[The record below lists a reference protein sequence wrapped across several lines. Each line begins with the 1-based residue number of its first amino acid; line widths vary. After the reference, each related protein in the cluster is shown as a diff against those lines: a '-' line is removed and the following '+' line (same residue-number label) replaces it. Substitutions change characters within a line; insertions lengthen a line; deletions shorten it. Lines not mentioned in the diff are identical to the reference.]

1 MAKQIVIRILQWLGI
16 LCGLTLLTMVV
27 WAMVSGGSQ
36 TRSSLMWLQTAQSI
50 ATFVLPPIL
59 CALLWYKGQWKEWLH
74 LSNPSARSA
83 IFQSE
88 GRSFS
93 TKCGLSGKAGLCAL
107 CALLMLV
114 ALPGLNLLS
123 QLNQQISF
131 PESMAGLEAKLRAME
146 EAALVVTEQFV
157 RTDNAGQ
164 FLATLFVVAIL
175 PAFGE
180 ELTFRSL
187 LINFFGDASKLSPNK
202 QDGFSQL
209 STLNSKL
216 KIAVWVS
223 AILFSAVHMQFFGFF
238 PRMLLGALFGYML
251 VWSGSLWFPIVM
263 HLTNNALAVI
273 VYNVM
278 YWNGLDSTGADTFGY
293 GDTLWVGILSLI
305 LTGVGIFF
313 LRKMLLKNK

>member
-1 MAKQIVIRILQWLGI
+1 MAKQTIIRILQWLGI

-27 WAMVSGGSQ
+27 WAMVSGGVQ

-74 LSNPSARSA
+74 LSNPS
-83 IFQSE
+83 
-88 GRSFS
+88 
-93 TKCGLSGKAGLCAL
+93 TKWSYGAL
-107 CALLMLV
+107 CALLMLI

-131 PESMAGLEAKLRAME
+131 PESLAGLETKLRAME
-146 EAALVVTEQFV
+146 EAALAVTEQFV
-157 RTDNAGQ
+157 KTENAGQ
-164 FLATLFVVAIL
+164 FMATLFVVAIL

-180 ELTFRSL
+180 ELTFRAL
-187 LINFFGDASKLSPNK
+187 LINFFKGNNSP
-202 QDGFSQL
+202 L

-216 KIAVWVS
+216 KIAIWVS

-251 VWSGSLWFPIVM
+251 AWSGSLWLPIVM

-313 LRKMLLKNK
+313 LRRWILKNK

>member
-1 MAKQIVIRILQWLGI
+1 MAKKVVIRILTWLGV

-74 LSNPSARSA
+74 LNSLSAKW
-83 IFQSE
+83 
-88 GRSFS
+88 SF
-93 TKCGLSGKAGLCAL
+93 CVAV
-107 CALLMLV
+107 LLMIV

-123 QLNQQISF
+123 HLNQQVSL
-131 PESMAGLEAKLRAME
+131 PESMAVLEAKLRAME
-146 EAALVVTEQFV
+146 DAAMAVTEQFV

-164 FLATLFVVAIL
+164 FIATLFVVAIL

-187 LINFFGDASKLSPNK
+187 LINFFKGNNSTLY
-202 QDGFSQL
+202 
-209 STLNSKL
+209 TLNSKL
-216 KIAVWVS
+216 RIAIWVS
-223 AILFSAVHMQFFGFF
+223 AILFSAVHMQFFGFV

-251 VWSGSLWFPIVM
+251 VWSGSLWLPIVM

-278 YWNGLDSTGADTFGY
+278 YWNGLDSTGADTFGF

>member
-1 MAKQIVIRILQWLGI
+1 MAKQTIIRILTWLGI

-27 WAMVSGGSQ
+27 WVMVSGGSQ

-74 LSNPSARSA
+74 LSNS
-83 IFQSE
+83 
-88 GRSFS
+88 S
-93 TKCGLSGKAGLCAL
+93 TKWSYGAL
-107 CALLMLV
+107 CALLMII

-123 QLNQQISF
+123 QLNQQITF
-131 PESMAGLEAKLRAME
+131 PESLAGLEAKLRAME
-146 EAALVVTEQFV
+146 EATLVVTEQFV
-157 RTDNAGQ
+157 RTENAGQ

-180 ELTFRSL
+180 ELTFRAL
-187 LINFFGDASKLSPNK
+187 LINFFKGN
-202 QDGFSQL
+202 
-209 STLNSKL
+209 NSKL
-216 KIAVWVS
+216 KIAIWVS

-251 VWSGSLWFPIVM
+251 AWSGSLWLPIVM

-273 VYNVM
+273 MYNVM

>member
-1 MAKQIVIRILQWLGI
+1 MAKQTIIRILTWLGI

-27 WAMVSGGSQ
+27 WVMVSGGSQ
-36 TRSSLMWLQTAQSI
+36 TRSPLMWLQTAQSI

-74 LSNPSARSA
+74 LSSP
-83 IFQSE
+83 
-88 GRSFS
+88 S
-93 TKCGLSGKAGLCAL
+93 TKWSYGAL
-107 CALLMLV
+107 CALLMII

-123 QLNQQISF
+123 QLNQQITF
-131 PESMAGLEAKLRAME
+131 PESLAGLETKLRAME
-146 EAALVVTEQFV
+146 EAALSVTEQFV
-157 RTDNAGQ
+157 RTENAGQ
-164 FLATLFVVAIL
+164 FMATLFVVAFL

-180 ELTFRSL
+180 ELTFRAL
-187 LINFFGDASKLSPNK
+187 LINFFKGN
-202 QDGFSQL
+202 
-209 STLNSKL
+209 NSKL
-216 KIAVWVS
+216 KIAIWVS

-251 VWSGSLWFPIVM
+251 AWSGSLWLPIVM

>member
-1 MAKQIVIRILQWLGI
+1 MAKQTIIRILQWLGI

-74 LSNPSARSA
+74 LSSP
-83 IFQSE
+83 
-88 GRSFS
+88 S
-93 TKCGLSGKAGLCAL
+93 TKWSYGAL
-107 CALLMLV
+107 CALLMLI

-123 QLNQQISF
+123 QLNQQITF
-131 PESMAGLEAKLRAME
+131 PESLAGLEAKLRAME

-164 FLATLFVVAIL
+164 FIATLFVVAIL

-180 ELTFRSL
+180 ELTFRAL
-187 LINFFGDASKLSPNK
+187 LINFFKGNNST
-202 QDGFSQL
+202 L
-209 STLNSKL
+209 STLHSKL
-216 KIAVWVS
+216 KIAIWVS

-251 VWSGSLWFPIVM
+251 AWSGSLWLPIVM

>member
-1 MAKQIVIRILQWLGI
+1 MAKKVVIRILTWLGV

-74 LSNPSARSA
+74 LSFSDSGRTAQRSY
-83 IFQSE
+83 
-88 GRSFS
+88 S
-93 TKCGLSGKAGLCAL
+93 TKCGLCAL
-107 CALLMLV
+107 CALLMLI

-123 QLNQQISF
+123 QLNQQITF
-131 PESMAGLEAKLRAME
+131 PESLAGLETKLRAME
-146 EAALVVTEQFV
+146 EAALEVTEKFV

-164 FLATLFVVAIL
+164 FIATLFVVAIL

-187 LINFFGDASKLSPNK
+187 LINFFSGN
-202 QDGFSQL
+202 
-209 STLNSKL
+209 NSKL
-216 KIAVWVS
+216 KIAIWVS
-223 AILFSAVHMQFFGFF
+223 AILFSAVHMQFFGFV

-251 VWSGSLWFPIVM
+251 VWSGSLWLPIVM

-273 VYNVM
+273 AYNVM
-278 YWNGLDSTGADTFGY
+278 YWNGIDSACADSFGY

>member
-1 MAKQIVIRILQWLGI
+1 MAKQTIIRILTWLGI

-27 WAMVSGGSQ
+27 WVMVSGGSQ

-74 LSNPSARSA
+74 LSNPS
-83 IFQSE
+83 
-88 GRSFS
+88 
-93 TKCGLSGKAGLCAL
+93 TKWSYGAL
-107 CALLMLV
+107 CALLMII

-123 QLNQQISF
+123 QLNQQITF
-131 PESMAGLEAKLRAME
+131 PESLAGLEAKLRAME
-146 EAALVVTEQFV
+146 EATLVVTEQFV
-157 RTDNAGQ
+157 RTENAGQ
-164 FLATLFVVAIL
+164 FMATLFVVAIL

-180 ELTFRSL
+180 ELTFRAL
-187 LINFFGDASKLSPNK
+187 LINFFKGN
-202 QDGFSQL
+202 
-209 STLNSKL
+209 NSKL
-216 KIAVWVS
+216 KIAIWVS

-251 VWSGSLWFPIVM
+251 AWSGSLWLPIVM

-273 VYNVM
+273 MYNVM

>member
-1 MAKQIVIRILQWLGI
+1 MAKQTIIRILQWLGI

-74 LSNPSARSA
+74 LSSP
-83 IFQSE
+83 
-88 GRSFS
+88 S
-93 TKCGLSGKAGLCAL
+93 TKWSYGAL
-107 CALLMLV
+107 CALLMLI

-123 QLNQQISF
+123 QLNQQITF
-131 PESMAGLEAKLRAME
+131 PESLAGLETKLRAME

-157 RTDNAGQ
+157 RTENAGQ
-164 FLATLFVVAIL
+164 FMATLFVVAIL

-180 ELTFRSL
+180 ELTFRAL
-187 LINFFGDASKLSPNK
+187 LINFFKGNNSP
-202 QDGFSQL
+202 L

-216 KIAVWVS
+216 KIAIWVS

-251 VWSGSLWFPIVM
+251 AWSGSLWLPIVM

>member
-1 MAKQIVIRILQWLGI
+1 MAKQTIIRILQWLGI

-27 WAMVSGGSQ
+27 WVMVSGGSQ

-74 LSNPSARSA
+74 LSNPS
-83 IFQSE
+83 
-88 GRSFS
+88 
-93 TKCGLSGKAGLCAL
+93 TKWSYGAL
-107 CALLMLV
+107 CALLMII

-123 QLNQQISF
+123 QLNQQITF
-131 PESMAGLEAKLRAME
+131 PESLAGLEAKLRAME
-146 EAALVVTEQFV
+146 EATLVVTEQFV
-157 RTDNAGQ
+157 RTENAGQ

-180 ELTFRSL
+180 ELTFRAL
-187 LINFFGDASKLSPNK
+187 LINFFSGN
-202 QDGFSQL
+202 
-209 STLNSKL
+209 NSKL
-216 KIAVWVS
+216 KIAIWVS

-251 VWSGSLWFPIVM
+251 AWSGSLWLPIVM

-278 YWNGLDSTGADTFGY
+278 YWNGLDLTGADTFGY

>member
-1 MAKQIVIRILQWLGI
+1 MAKKVVIRILTWLGV

-74 LSNPSARSA
+74 LSSPSARSA
-83 IFQSE
+83 VLQSE

-93 TKCGLSGKAGLCAL
+93 DSGLTTKWSYGAL
-107 CALLMLV
+107 CALLMLI

-123 QLNQQISF
+123 QLNQQITF
-131 PESMAGLEAKLRAME
+131 PESLAGLETKLRAME

-164 FLATLFVVAIL
+164 FIATLFVVAIL

-187 LINFFGDASKLSPNK
+187 LINFFSGN
-202 QDGFSQL
+202 
-209 STLNSKL
+209 NSKL
-216 KIAVWVS
+216 KIAIWVS
-223 AILFSAVHMQFFGFF
+223 AILFSAVHMQFFGFV

-251 VWSGSLWFPIVM
+251 VWSGSLWLPIVM

-273 VYNVM
+273 AYNVM

-313 LRKMLLKNK
+313 LRKMLLKSK

>member
-1 MAKQIVIRILQWLGI
+1 MAKQTIIRILQWLGI

-27 WAMVSGGSQ
+27 WGAISGGVQ

-74 LSNPSARSA
+74 LSNPS
-83 IFQSE
+83 
-88 GRSFS
+88 
-93 TKCGLSGKAGLCAL
+93 TKWSYGAL
-107 CALLMLV
+107 CALLMII

-123 QLNQQISF
+123 QLNQQITF
-131 PESMAGLEAKLRAME
+131 PESLAGLEAKLRAME
-146 EAALVVTEQFV
+146 EAAMVVTEQFV
-157 RTDNAGQ
+157 KTDNAGQ
-164 FLATLFVVAIL
+164 FLVTLFVVAIL

-187 LINFFGDASKLSPNK
+187 LINFFTKHQTPNTK
-202 QDGFSQL
+202 HH
-209 STLNSKL
+209 
-216 KIAVWVS
+216 IAIWVS

-251 VWSGSLWFPIVM
+251 VWSGSLWLPIVM

-273 VYNVM
+273 DYNVM
-278 YWNGLDSTGADTFGY
+278 YWNGLDTATTESFGY
-293 GDTLWVGILSLI
+293 GNTLWVGILSLI
-305 LTGVGIFF
+305 LTAAGIFF
-313 LRKMLLKNK
+313 LRKMMLAKNA

>member
-1 MAKQIVIRILQWLGI
+1 MAKQTIIRILQWLGI

-27 WAMVSGGSQ
+27 WAMVSGGVQ

-74 LSNPSARSA
+74 LSSP
-83 IFQSE
+83 
-88 GRSFS
+88 S
-93 TKCGLSGKAGLCAL
+93 TKWSYGAL
-107 CALLMLV
+107 CALLMLI

-123 QLNQQISF
+123 QLNQQITF
-131 PESMAGLEAKLRAME
+131 PESLAGLETKLRAME

-157 RTDNAGQ
+157 RTENAEQ
-164 FLATLFVVAIL
+164 FMATLFVVAIL

-180 ELTFRSL
+180 ELTFRAL
-187 LINFFGDASKLSPNK
+187 LINFFKGN
-202 QDGFSQL
+202 
-209 STLNSKL
+209 NSKL
-216 KIAVWVS
+216 KIAIWVS

-251 VWSGSLWFPIVM
+251 VWSGSLWLPIVM